1 MTAPLTSAP
10 SAPAPATPATPPSPV
25 VGAAIGGAI
34 GGLVG
39 AVMSAG
45 VNYAVIGLPDSESLN
60 AVNHAISGLLSGF
73 FAGFVGL
80 LIQSRKAAAAAR
92 AAETQAASTLPRQAE
107 PGDRSTDATPAE
119 TPVSATPVPEK

>member
-10 SAPAPATPATPPSPV
+10 APTTPATSATPPSPV
-25 VGAAIGGAI
+25 RGAAIGGVI

-80 LIQSRKAAAAAR
+80 LIHSRKAAAAAR
-92 AAETQAASTLPRQAE
+92 TAETRAASAIPRQAE
-107 PGDRSTDATPAE
+107 PADHSTATAPAE
-119 TPVSATPVPEK
+119 APVSAAPVSEK